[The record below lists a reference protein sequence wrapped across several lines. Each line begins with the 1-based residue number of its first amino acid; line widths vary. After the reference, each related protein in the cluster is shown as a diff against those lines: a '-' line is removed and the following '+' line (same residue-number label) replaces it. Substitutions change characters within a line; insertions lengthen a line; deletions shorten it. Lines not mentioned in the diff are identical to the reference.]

1 MARNQNAQANG
12 QAPLG
17 PDVIARLADEV
28 VPTLIGRLERSR
40 LGEIEVRQDGW
51 RIRLRR
57 NLGANHGAD
66 QSSATPARRSDRKAD
81 RSSTDRPAEPSAD
94 GRAPQLHAVDRAAL
108 EITSPAV
115 GYFLPRDSLAVGT
128 NVRGGDVIGHIDVLG
143 VRHDVV
149 APEDALI
156 VALEAESGQ
165 AVEYGER
172 LARLERRSGRPDT
185 AIRVEA
191 EVTA

>member
-1 MARNQNAQANG
+1 VARSQNAQPNG

-17 PDVIARLADEV
+17 PDVIARLADDV

-57 NLGANHGAD
+57 NLAPTDGSD
-66 QSSATPARRSDRKAD
+66 QAAAAPARRSDRKPD
-81 RSSTDRPAEPSAD
+81 RPSTDRPADPYAD
-94 GRAPQLHAVDRAAL
+94 GRAAQIHSIDRSAV

-115 GYFLPRDSLAVGT
+115 GYFLPRDSLAVGV
-128 NVRGGDVIGHIDVLG
+128 NVRGGDVIGYVDVLG

-156 VALEAESGQ
+156 VALDAESGQ

-185 AIRVEA
+185 AIRVAA
-191 EVTA
+191 EVTG

>member
-1 MARNQNAQANG
+1 MARSSNG
-12 QAPLG
+12 QPSGPPAAG

-28 VPTLIGRLERSR
+28 LPTLVARLERSR

-57 NLGANHGAD
+57 NLSGTDGTD
-66 QSSATPARRSDRKAD
+66 QAAPNPVRRSERKAD
-81 RSSTDRPAEPSAD
+81 RPADGAGDGRSVQLHSVDRP
-94 GRAPQLHAVDRAAL
+94 GVDV
-108 EITSPAV
+108 TSPAV
-115 GYFLPRDSLAVGT
+115 GYFTPRDGVAAGSS
-128 NVRGGDVIGHIDVLG
+128 VRGGDVIGYVEMLG

-149 APEDALI
+149 TPDDALI
-156 VALEAESGQ
+156 ISLEAEPGQ

-172 LARLERRSGRPDT
+172 LAKLEKRTGRPET
-185 AIRVEA
+185 AIKVEA